1 MHAAVRSSSKQ
12 SCNALRFIFAL
23 TMDGRFVE
31 INMNVNEA
39 LPAIIQI
46 FDYDKPKPGVSVTRQ
61 AHHAARTLSVLGA
74 PKSATSFVTF
84 VAVTFLFYLEP
95 CPLCL

>member
-1 MHAAVRSSSKQ
+1 MCALPAAPKSSKQ

-23 TMDGRFVE
+23 TVDGRFVE

-46 FDYDKPKPGVSVTRQ
+46 FDYDKPKPGVSITRRAQ
-61 AHHAARTLSVLGA
+61 PPLALSV
-74 PKSATSFVTF
+74 
-84 VAVTFLFYLEP
+84 
-95 CPLCL
+95 C